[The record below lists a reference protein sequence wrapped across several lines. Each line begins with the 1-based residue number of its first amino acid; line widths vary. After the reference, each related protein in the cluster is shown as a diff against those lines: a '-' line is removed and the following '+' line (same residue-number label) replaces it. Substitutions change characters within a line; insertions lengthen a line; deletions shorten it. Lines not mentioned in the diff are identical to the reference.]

1 MANGSDY
8 LRNYGGVSF
17 EEMPFCAADSFVLCQ
32 SFYLPVENVYKNL
45 DAKDLTLREL
55 YMKSFELRG
64 GKHKPVGVV
73 LSRQVSVRAV
83 EVARSTRFGNAKVV
97 DFTSVFTTT
106 PAVQFAAMALELSDG
121 ACAIVY
127 RGTDDSIIGWKEDVD
142 ILVKRGMPSHK
153 LALEYLERMAAHYDK
168 IVICGHSKGGNLG
181 LWAVLKCEES
191 TRAKVTALY
200 NLEGPGFYNYH
211 LYSTPAY
218 RVFLNRYY
226 HIIPQGAFVGVMLA
240 HDDDYLVIKNSA
252 PSGPIQH
259 DLTYWMI
266 EDNHPIYLQKLN
278 FVGRF
283 NDLFMKKIVELI
295 PTEYYGAIE
304 KAADT
309 LVKGMGQLY
318 LTGFVQHLSTSLK
331 GTVNAW
337 KGMDAETK
345 AEVKESFRGVGGV
358 VPSALK
364 ETLPVQPAAPK
375 TAPAEE

>member
-73 LSRQVSVRAV
+73 LTRQVSVRAV
-83 EVARSTRFGNAKVV
+83 EVARSARFGNAKVV

-121 ACAIVY
+121 TCAIVY

-153 LALEYLERMAAHYDK
+153 LALEYLERMAAQYDK

-191 TRAKVTALY
+191 TRAKVAALY

-218 RVFLNRYY
+218 RDFLNRYY

-240 HDDDYLVIKNSA
+240 HDDDYLVSKNSA

>member
-1 MANGSDY
+1 
-8 LRNYGGVSF
+8 
-17 EEMPFCAADSFVLCQ
+17 
-32 SFYLPVENVYKNL
+32 
-45 DAKDLTLREL
+45 
-55 YMKSFELRG
+55 
-64 GKHKPVGVV
+64 
-73 LSRQVSVRAV
+73 
-83 EVARSTRFGNAKVV
+83 
-97 DFTSVFTTT
+97 
-106 PAVQFAAMALELSDG
+106 
-121 ACAIVY
+121 
-127 RGTDDSIIGWKEDVD
+127 
-142 ILVKRGMPSHK
+142 
-153 LALEYLERMAAHYDK
+153 
-168 IVICGHSKGGNLG
+168 
-181 LWAVLKCEES
+181 
-191 TRAKVTALY
+191 
-200 NLEGPGFYNYH
+200 
-211 LYSTPAY
+211 
-218 RVFLNRYY
+218 
-226 HIIPQGAFVGVMLA
+226 MLA
-240 HDDDYLVIKNSA
+240 HDDDYLVCTNSA